1 MVFGKFGIEEK
12 RVKKTPFQLAC
23 EAIAMLDRKPNFVV
37 EKTDYKPVF
46 EFAISPGVANKRFTP
61 EQFKLLA
68 EVVGHEGR
76 MDYSRDHQLRISIP
90 TNHPEQIVEQ
100 LSNVGLLVMPVGDVI
115 TVKACDFCDGEKRI
129 RYRTLKSCNRDL
141 EEKLCRKN

>member
-1 MVFGKFGIEEK
+1 MHAK
-12 RVKKTPFQLAC
+12 QLQC
-23 EAIAMLDRKPNFVV
+23 WTESQISLWKQTN
-37 EKTDYKPVF
+37 YKPVF
-46 EFAISPGVANKRFTP
+46 EFAVSPGVANKRFTP

-100 LSNVGLLVMPVGDVI
+100 LSNVGLLVMPVGNVI
-115 TVKACDFCDGEKRI
+115 TVKACDFCDGEKTDSI
-129 RYRTLKSCNRDL
+129 PYAEKLQRDL
-141 EEKLCRKN
+141 EEKPCRKN